1 VNVSVGSI
9 FSVLRA
15 PRPGADASAADFLQP
30 GSEQVVDELATIAAL
45 MTGDLGYRFTPRA
58 EEVFR
63 VYLERRIAR
72 LWFANAR
79 SVRNA
84 LERAWLR
91 HGRRLLLGVDPV
103 VGREALTTFD
113 EIDFRGGRVF
123 AGGAAAVA
131 RNTAEGGSP
140 GEEGR

>member
-1 VNVSVGSI
+1 MNVSVGSI

-84 LERAWLR
+84 LDRARLRQASRLFGER
-91 HGRRLLLGVDPV
+91 D
-103 VGREALTTFD
+103 RELTAAELTTIEAQD
-113 EIDFRGGRVF
+113 ILASRVF
-123 AGGAAAVA
+123 Q
-131 RNTAEGGSP
+131 TIT
-140 GEEGR
+140 